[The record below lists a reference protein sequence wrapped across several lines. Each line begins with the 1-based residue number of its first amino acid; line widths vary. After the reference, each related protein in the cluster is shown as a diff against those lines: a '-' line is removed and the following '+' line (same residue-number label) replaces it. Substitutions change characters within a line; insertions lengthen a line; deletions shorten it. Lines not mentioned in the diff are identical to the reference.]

1 MILPIGHFVLDAVFR
16 FAARPDFEEL
26 GLHYIEMNLS
36 VEQLLQDSLVSEIQE
51 IQERYGISSMRI
63 NLEITESAAGIQSKI
78 GLENISQLHNRR
90 FTFSL
95 DDFGTGY
102 SNIQRAVELPLT
114 LVKIDKSII
123 DKAETPRGESMI
135 RSTIQMM
142 HDVGFRIVGEGV
154 ETEAQFRIL
163 EQLGCDY
170 IQGYYFAKPMNED
183 DFVEF
188 LKVHN
193 STPAGSQGDQ
203 MHA

>member
-1 MILPIGHFVLDAVFR
+1 
-16 FAARPDFEEL
+16 
-26 GLHYIEMNLS
+26 
-36 VEQLLQDSLVSEIQE
+36 
-51 IQERYGISSMRI
+51 
-63 NLEITESAAGIQSKI
+63 
-78 GLENISQLHNRR
+78 
-90 FTFSL
+90 
-95 DDFGTGY
+95 
-102 SNIQRAVELPLT
+102 
-114 LVKIDKSII
+114 
-123 DKAETPRGESMI
+123 MI